1 MEGINVEVRSAGK
14 EGIESEWWW
23 TGGECKGRAAR
34 RGGGGRIEER
44 ATTSP
49 ESGRREVRVRVA
61 EERVGMVRQGARLR
75 RRRCSLAMRA
85 QWSGVAL
92 ALSHT
97 SERDLGAASIAGGR
111 NGRPPS
117 LNWMAAMW
125 SGKEGKQALM
135 VAHRASMDHH
145 RRA

>member
-34 RGGGGRIEER
+34 RGGGG
-44 ATTSP
+44 
-49 ESGRREVRVRVA
+49 REVRVRVA

-125 SGKEGKQALM
+125 SGREGKQALM